1 MSSRAGALRD
11 QRGFTLAEM
20 LVVCALLGTVMAG
33 VLSLLMAGQQ
43 SATATANKVD
53 AQANARMGI
62 DRVIEE
68 IREAGYLPAGPT
80 CPTAPTTPCP
90 PYYYGASPN
99 PAIAAITAQT
109 ATALTVQNDWNAD
122 NVIQAAAVTDPISGA
137 QRGEQVV
144 YSFAAGQL
152 RRQEI
157 GIDAAPVVVAAG
169 IISLAY
175 TYLDQNNAVTATA
188 GDIRTVTI
196 TLTTQQSAGQP
207 QVTMVHRVRLRN
219 RPTS

>member
-1 MSSRAGALRD
+1 MSPRVAVLRD
-11 QRGFTLAEM
+11 ERGFTLAEM

-33 VLSLLMAGQQ
+33 VLSLVMVGQQ

-68 IREAGYLPAGPT
+68 IREAGYLPQGPQ
-80 CPTAPTTPCP
+80 CPTAPATPCP
-90 PYYYGASPN
+90 PYNYAFP
-99 PAIAAITAQT
+99 AITAQT

-122 NVIQAAAVTDPISGA
+122 NAIQVAAVTDPISGA

-144 YSFAAGQL
+144 YSFNLGQL

-157 GIDAAPVVVAAG
+157 GIDGAPVVVAAG
-169 IISLAY
+169 IIGLTY
-175 TYLDQNNAVTATA
+175 TYLDQNNAVTGTA
-188 GDIRTVTI
+188 ANIRTVTI
-196 TLTTQQSAGQP
+196 TMTTQQSAGQP

>member
-1 MSSRAGALRD
+1 MSPRVAALKD
-11 QRGFTLAEM
+11 ERGFTLAEM
-20 LVVCALLGTVMAG
+20 LVVCALLGTVIAG
-33 VLSLLMAGQQ
+33 VLGLLMAGQQ

-68 IREAGYLPAGPT
+68 IREAGYLPQGPQCT
-80 CPTAPTTPCP
+80 TAPATPCP
-90 PYYYGASPN
+90 PYNYAFP
-99 PAIAAITAQT
+99 AITAQT
-109 ATALTVQNDWNAD
+109 ATALTLQNDWNAD
-122 NVIQAAAVTDPISGA
+122 NVIQANAVTDPITGA

-144 YSFAAGQL
+144 YSFNAGQL

-169 IISLAY
+169 IIGLTY

-188 GDIRTVTI
+188 ANIRTVTI

>member
-1 MSSRAGALRD
+1 MSPRAGALRD
-11 QRGFTLAEM
+11 ERGFTLAEM

-33 VLSLLMAGQQ
+33 VLSLVMAGQQ
-43 SATATANKVD
+43 SATATMNKVD
-53 AQANARMGI
+53 AQANARMAI
-62 DRVIEE
+62 DRLIEE
-68 IREAGYLPAGPT
+68 IREAGYLPQGPQ

-90 PYYYGASPN
+90 PYNYAFP
-99 PAIAAITAQT
+99 AITAQT
-109 ATALTVQNDWNAD
+109 ATALTLQNDWNAD
-122 NVIQAAAVTDPISGA
+122 NVIQATAVTDPITGA

-144 YSFAAGQL
+144 YSFNAGQL
-152 RRQEI
+152 LRQEI
-157 GIDAAPVVVAAG
+157 GIDGAPVVVAAG
-169 IISLAY
+169 IIGLTY

-188 GDIRTVTI
+188 ANIRTVTI

>member
-1 MSSRAGALRD
+1 MSPRAGALRD
-11 QRGFTLAEM
+11 ERGFTLAEM

-33 VLSLLMAGQQ
+33 VLSLVMVGQQ
-43 SATATANKVD
+43 SATATMNKVD

-80 CPTAPTTPCP
+80 CPTAPATPCP
-90 PYYYGASPN
+90 PYYYGTSPN

-109 ATALTVQNDWNAD
+109 VTALTVQNDWSAD

-169 IISLAY
+169 IISLTY

-188 GDIRTVTI
+188 ANIRTVTI